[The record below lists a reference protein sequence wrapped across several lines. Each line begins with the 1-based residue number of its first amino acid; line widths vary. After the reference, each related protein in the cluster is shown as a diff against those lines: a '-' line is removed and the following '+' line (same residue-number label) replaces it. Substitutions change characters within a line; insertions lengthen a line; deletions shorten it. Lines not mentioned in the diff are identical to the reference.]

1 MTGTRPLLRA
11 WLWLVA
17 FGVATSLVAALAGT
31 GRWHPALA
39 AVVLALAGLK
49 AVQILRHYLGLAAV
63 PNWRRGFETVIG
75 LYLVLLFG
83 LYLVPL
89 L

>member
-1 MTGTRPLLRA
+1 MAGPTPLLRA
-11 WLWLVA
+11 WLWLVV
-17 FGVATSLVAALAGT
+17 FGVATSLAAALAGA
-31 GRWHPALA
+31 GRWHPFLA
-39 AVVLALAGLK
+39 AAVLALAGLK
-49 AVQILRHYLGLAAV
+49 AAQILRHYLGLATV
-63 PNWRRGFETVIG
+63 PTWRRGFETVIG

>member
-1 MTGTRPLLRA
+1 MSSLTRA

-17 FGVATSLVAALAGT
+17 WSAATSLAAALAGT

-49 AVQILRHYLGLAAV
+49 AVQILRHYLGLQAA
-63 PNWRRGFETVIG
+63 PSWRRGFEAVLG
-75 LYLVLLFG
+75 LYLALLFG